1 MTFFNV
7 TEELHAHLDFDSIV
21 KKCDHVTEVTTILG
35 TATDEA
41 SICSHLFVPTLNQY
55 LTTFL
60 HVTGIASS
68 QARIP
73 ITFLRIYDHVVEVIT
88 TIMID
93 LGIFLF
99 TSYCPEVESMV
110 DGFLACHRKIAHIVL
125 GLQ

>member
-1 MTFFNV
+1 MFTSFCPDV
-7 TEELHAHLDFDSIV
+7 ESILDNF
-21 KKCDHVTEVTTILG
+21 
-35 TATDEA
+35 
-41 SICSHLFVPTLNQY
+41 
-55 LTTFL
+55 LTCNR
-60 HVTGIASS
+60 GIASS

-88 TIMID
+88 TIIID

-99 TSYCPEVESMV
+99 PSYCPEVESMV